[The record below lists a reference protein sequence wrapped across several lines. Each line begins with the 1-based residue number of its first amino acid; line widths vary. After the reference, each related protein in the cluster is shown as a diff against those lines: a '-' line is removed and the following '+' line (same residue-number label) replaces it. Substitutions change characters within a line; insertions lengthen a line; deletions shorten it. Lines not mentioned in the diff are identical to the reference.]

1 MLLLENNLGT
11 PHRNFLVLPSIYKVK
26 RMTLAPSR
34 KILVFLA
41 FFSVFLFADD
51 GSIEQKTKIH
61 RLDTKERAPYDAFI
75 YVNRI
80 PAKADEDEEIF
91 DFTARVYS
99 RLANQEG
106 RILIKLPQGMTRE
119 AYLGYKTFLST
130 DAKVSN
136 GNCVTCH
143 APEKF
148 TDLKLHKLKA
158 DSPPRPTP
166 SLRNMAKRKVNIAK
180 ALQAKLS
187 AAKDTDAPKDYKN
200 IKLNKNDLKHLEAFL
215 KQLNDVDDKTF
226 RELILKA
233 KILET
238 SQD

>member
-1 MLLLENNLGT
+1 MIGKWTTKIGLLCCGIGCILGT
-11 PHRNFLVLPSIYKVK
+11 VR
-26 RMTLAPSR
+26 
-34 KILVFLA
+34 
-41 FFSVFLFADD
+41 ADD
-51 GSIEQKTKIH
+51 KSIEQKTKIH

-75 YVNRI
+75 YLNRI
-80 PAKADEDEEIF
+80 PAKADEDEALL

-136 GNCVTCH
+136 GNCVACH

-148 TDLKLHKLKA
+148 TDLKLHTLNV

-166 SLRNMAKRKVNIAK
+166 SLRNLAKRKVNIAK
-180 ALQAKLS
+180 ALQAKLT
-187 AAKDTDAPKDYKN
+187 AAKAPDAPKDYQL
-200 IKLNKNDLKHLEAFL
+200 IKLNKDDLKHLEAFL
-215 KQLNDVDDKTF
+215 RQLNDVDDKKF
-226 RELILKA
+226 RQLILKA
-233 KILET
+233 TILDT

>member
-1 MLLLENNLGT
+1 MIGKWTTKIGLLCCGIGCILGT
-11 PHRNFLVLPSIYKVK
+11 VR
-26 RMTLAPSR
+26 
-34 KILVFLA
+34 
-41 FFSVFLFADD
+41 ADD
-51 GSIEQKTKIH
+51 KSIEQKTKIH

-75 YVNRI
+75 YLNRI
-80 PAKADEDEEIF
+80 PAKADEDEALL

-136 GNCVTCH
+136 GNCVACH
-143 APEKF
+143 VPEKF
-148 TDLKLHKLKA
+148 TDLKLHTLNV

-166 SLRNMAKRKVNIAK
+166 SLRNLAKRKVNIAK
-180 ALQAKLS
+180 ALQAKLT
-187 AAKDTDAPKDYKN
+187 AAKAPDAPKDYQL
-200 IKLNKNDLKHLEAFL
+200 IKLNKDDLKHLEAFL
-215 KQLNDVDDKTF
+215 RQLNDVDDKKF
-226 RELILKA
+226 RPLILKA
-233 KILET
+233 TILDT

>member
-1 MLLLENNLGT
+1 MIGKWTTKIGLLCCGIGCILGT
-11 PHRNFLVLPSIYKVK
+11 VR
-26 RMTLAPSR
+26 
-34 KILVFLA
+34 
-41 FFSVFLFADD
+41 ADD
-51 GSIEQKTKIH
+51 KSIEQKTKIH

-75 YVNRI
+75 YLNRI
-80 PAKADEDEEIF
+80 PAKADEDEALL

-136 GNCVTCH
+136 GNCVACH

-148 TDLKLHKLKA
+148 TDLKLHTLNV

-166 SLRNMAKRKVNIAK
+166 SLRNLAKRKVNIAK
-180 ALQAKLS
+180 ALQAKLT
-187 AAKDTDAPKDYKN
+187 AAKAPDAPKDYQL
-200 IKLNKNDLKHLEAFL
+200 IKLNKDDLKHLEAFL
-215 KQLNDVDDKTF
+215 QQLNDVDDKKF
-226 RELILKA
+226 RQLILKA
-233 KILET
+233 TILDT

>member
-1 MLLLENNLGT
+1 MIGKWTTKIGLLCCGIGCILGT
-11 PHRNFLVLPSIYKVK
+11 VRAEDK
-26 RMTLAPSR
+26 
-34 KILVFLA
+34 
-41 FFSVFLFADD
+41 
-51 GSIEQKTKIH
+51 SIEQKTKIH

-75 YVNRI
+75 YLNRI
-80 PAKADEDEEIF
+80 PAKADEDEALL

-136 GNCVTCH
+136 GNCVACH

-148 TDLKLHKLKA
+148 TDLKLHTLNV

-166 SLRNMAKRKVNIAK
+166 SLRNLAKRKVNIAK
-180 ALQAKLS
+180 ALQAKLT
-187 AAKDTDAPKDYKN
+187 AAKAPDAPKDYQL
-200 IKLNKNDLKHLEAFL
+200 IKLNKDDLKHLEAFL
-215 KQLNDVDDKTF
+215 RQLNDVDDKKF
-226 RELILKA
+226 RQLILKA
-233 KILET
+233 TILDT

>member
-1 MLLLENNLGT
+1 MIGKWTTKIGLLCCGIGCILGT
-11 PHRNFLVLPSIYKVK
+11 VR
-26 RMTLAPSR
+26 
-34 KILVFLA
+34 
-41 FFSVFLFADD
+41 ADD
-51 GSIEQKTKIH
+51 ISIEQKTKIH

-75 YVNRI
+75 YLNRI
-80 PAKADEDEEIF
+80 PAKADEDEALL

-136 GNCVTCH
+136 GNCVACH

-148 TDLKLHKLKA
+148 TDLKLHTLNV

-166 SLRNMAKRKVNIAK
+166 SLRNLAKRKVNIAK
-180 ALQAKLS
+180 ALQAKLT
-187 AAKDTDAPKDYKN
+187 AAKAPDAPKDYQL
-200 IKLNKNDLKHLEAFL
+200 IKLNKDDLKHLEAFL
-215 KQLNDVDDKTF
+215 RQLNDVDDKQF
-226 RELILKA
+226 RQLILKA
-233 KILET
+233 TILDT

>member
-1 MLLLENNLGT
+1 MLPNKMAV
-11 PHRNFLVLPSIYKVK
+11 FCVFIAFS
-26 RMTLAPSR
+26 A
-34 KILVFLA
+34 VFLT
-41 FFSVFLFADD
+41 ADD
-51 GSIEQKTKIH
+51 KSIEQKTQIH

-75 YVNRI
+75 YLNRI
-80 PAKADEDEEIF
+80 PAKVDEGEEIL
-91 DFTARVYS
+91 DFTARIYS

-148 TDLKLHKLKA
+148 TDLKLHTLKA
-158 DSPPRPTP
+158 DSPPHPTP

-180 ALQAKLS
+180 ALQAKLF
-187 AAKDTDAPKDYKN
+187 AAKDADAPKDYRN

>member
-1 MLLLENNLGT
+1 MIGKWTTKIGLLCCGIGCILGT
-11 PHRNFLVLPSIYKVK
+11 VR
-26 RMTLAPSR
+26 
-34 KILVFLA
+34 
-41 FFSVFLFADD
+41 ADD
-51 GSIEQKTKIH
+51 KSIEQKTKIH

-75 YVNRI
+75 YLNRI
-80 PAKADEDEEIF
+80 PAKADEDEALL

-136 GNCVTCH
+136 GNCVACH

-148 TDLKLHKLKA
+148 TDLKLHTLNV

-166 SLRNMAKRKVNIAK
+166 SLRNLAKRKVNIAK
-180 ALQAKLS
+180 VLRAKLT
-187 AAKDTDAPKDYKN
+187 AAKAPDAPKDYQL
-200 IKLNKNDLKHLEAFL
+200 IKLNKDDLKHLEAFL
-215 KQLNDVDDKTF
+215 RQLNDVDDKQF
-226 RELILKA
+226 RQLILKA
-233 KILET
+233 TILDT